1 MWRKYLKMPYE
12 NNDHDSLRDK
22 IIGLGESSIQKSYY
36 PELQKRLSEL
46 ERFRALLDLSH
57 DPILLLQIPSWRFT
71 DVTRSASEQLGYS
84 PEKMLEMSLDDLVNP
99 DEMIKIQEI
108 FNNMI
113 ENNTSAG
120 KETLLSDFN
129 TSDGHKIP
137 FEISASLVDFSD
149 SLYIVM
155 VLRDITERKV
165 AENKLRASLEEK
177 KVLLREIHHRVKN
190 NMQIISSLLNLQTIY
205 INNEKVVDILKES
218 QNRIKSMAMIH
229 EKLYESSGLT
239 RIGFSDYITHLTTYL
254 FQSYIV
260 DMKRIELKLDVEDIL
275 LDIDTAIP
283 CGLIINELVTNSIKH
298 AFDDGKEGSII
309 IQLHKLND
317 KLFLSVRDDGVGFP
331 KTLDYKNTETL
342 GLQLINSLVMQLDG
356 TLELKINHGTE
367 FKIMFNEMQ
376 YTKRI

>member
-1 MWRKYLKMPYE
+1 MPYE
-12 NNDHDSLRDK
+12 KNDHDSLRDK

-71 DVTRSASEQLGYS
+71 DVTRSASEQLGFS
-84 PEKMLEMSLDDLVNP
+84 QEKMLEMSLDDLVNP
-99 DEMIKIQEI
+99 DEMIKIQKI

-129 TSDGHKIP
+129 TSDGNKIP

-165 AENKLRASLEEK
+165 AEDKLRASLEEK
-177 KVLLREIHHRVKN
+177 KILLREIHHRVKN

-239 RIGFSDYITHLTTYL
+239 RIGFSDYIKHLTTYL

-376 YTKRI
+376 YTQRI